1 MFRQAADLLAWGGLK
16 HRQADVVSKARR
28 GNTRNPSQKL
38 TNKHLNTPT
47 MEIKLTAVATVKN
60 ARKEPIDD
68 NWETIIAEIELADH
82 IPSEAFENIKDFS
95 HLEII
100 YYFDKVKPKDIV
112 FAGRP
117 RGNPNYPF
125 VGIFGQRKKDR
136 PNTIGLCTV
145 ELLEHNGRSITVKYL
160 DAIDGTPVL
169 DIKPVF
175 KEFQAKG
182 PIRQP
187 DWVADLMKKY
197 WK

>member
-1 MFRQAADLLAWGGLK
+1 
-16 HRQADVVSKARR
+16 
-28 GNTRNPSQKL
+28 
-38 TNKHLNTPT
+38 
-47 MEIKLTAVATVKN
+47 MEIKINSVATVKN
-60 ARKEPIDD
+60 ARTTPTDD
-68 NWETIIAEIELADH
+68 FWETVISEVELADH
-82 IPSEAFENIKDFS
+82 IPTEAFDHISDFS

-100 YYFDKVKPKDIV
+100 YYFDKVNPEDIA

-117 RGNPNYPF
+117 RGNPNYPL

-145 ELLEHNGRSITVKYL
+145 ELLEHNGRIIKVKYL

-175 KEFQAKG
+175 KAIQPKG

-187 DWVADLMKKY
+187 IWVEDLMKHY